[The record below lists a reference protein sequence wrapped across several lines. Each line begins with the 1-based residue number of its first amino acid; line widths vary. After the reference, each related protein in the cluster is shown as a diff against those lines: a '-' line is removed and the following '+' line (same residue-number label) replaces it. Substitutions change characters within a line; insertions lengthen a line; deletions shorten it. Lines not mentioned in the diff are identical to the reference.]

1 MDDLSFKGL
10 ESFGSLFF
18 FAIFSTPFM
27 NLNSKF
33 IGGIIMTEFLSYA
46 FIILA
51 LQTAAVFMIAT
62 IWFAT
67 RCDKRIRKLENEKP
81 EKVEEKESV

>member
-1 MDDLSFKGL
+1 
-10 ESFGSLFF
+10 
-18 FAIFSTPFM
+18 
-27 NLNSKF
+27 
-33 IGGIIMTEFLSYA
+33 MTEFLSYA

-51 LQTAAVFMIAT
+51 LQIAAVFMTAT